1 MASTPKRVKHYVLVA
16 RPRIE
21 TAIVEVDATHDADA
35 EQQALAK
42 AATLPAAAWSP
53 RRYDPSAYRPHV
65 ETMIAEDE
73 LEGQRARDCKHA
85 AELLTE
91 FETRYLLL
99 MAKEDSEAG
108 HLLLQPWFIT
118 DEPDLMASDLTR
130 DWLASL
136 QRLGLTHMSERLDDL
151 AAGSTPTP
159 SDRVLFGARTPKTR
173 KE

>member
-21 TAIVEVDATHDADA
+21 TAIVEVDATHDTDA
-35 EQQALAK
+35 AQQALAK
-42 AATLPAAAWSP
+42 AASLPATAWS
-53 RRYDPSAYRPHV
+53 RRRFDPSVYQPHV
-65 ETMIAEDE
+65 ETMVAEDE
-73 LEGQRARDCKHA
+73 LDGQRVRNREHA
-85 AELLTE
+85 AELLAE

-99 MAKEDSEAG
+99 MAKDDAEAG
-108 HLLLQPWFIT
+108 DLLLQPWFVT

-136 QRLGLTHMSERLDDL
+136 QSLGLTHLSERIDSL

-159 SDRVLFGARTPKTR
+159 SDRVLFGARTPKAR